1 VGTGESSIIISTR
14 VERKALTWYGLC
26 FSVLARMEKNLAE
39 NADLWSLFEVIC
51 NLRKPT
57 QCAEFFRDLCTLN
70 ELEAM
75 AERWGIVQLL
85 DRGLPYREISQV
97 TGAST
102 ATVTRIAH
110 WLRYGE
116 GGYEA
121 ALRELR
127 SEEK

>member
-1 VGTGESSIIISTR
+1 
-14 VERKALTWYGLC
+14 
-26 FSVLARMEKNLAE
+26 MEKKLAE
-39 NADLWSLFEVIC
+39 NADLWSLFGVIC
-51 NLRKPT
+51 NLRKPA
-57 QCAEFFRDLCTLN
+57 QCADFFRDLCTLN

-75 AERWGIVQLL
+75 AERWSIVQLL
-85 DRGLPYREISQV
+85 DKGLPYREISQM

-121 ALRELR
+121 VLQELR